1 MDVIYRAEP
10 LCDELL
16 VVVVVGLSIQAKQ
29 VNGYGILQRSEKL
42 CCWFMNEFEQSS
54 FHGYAVSSDDDL

>member
-1 MDVIYRAEP
+1 MFMDVIYRAEP

-16 VVVVVGLSIQAKQ
+16 VVVVGSSIQARQ

-42 CCWFMNEFEQSS
+42 LLLVHE
-54 FHGYAVSSDDDL
+54 